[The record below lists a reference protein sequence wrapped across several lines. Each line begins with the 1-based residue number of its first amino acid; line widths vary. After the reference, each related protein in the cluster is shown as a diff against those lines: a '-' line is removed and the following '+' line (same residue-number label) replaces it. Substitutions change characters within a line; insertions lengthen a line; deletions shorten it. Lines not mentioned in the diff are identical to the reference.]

1 MTDLFPD
8 EGNDSKTPGVRE
20 RRTRLIAMVAAIAVA
35 VCLTAMLLAVGVAAI
50 LASSPASTLAK
61 NTTTP
66 TTAGPSSASTAS
78 QIPAVPGP
86 SVPEQPTPPPSTT
99 TVAPSEPPLVANK
112 EATAFK
118 IEVGECVDLTGAD
131 TGSIAKVACGGP
143 DSSYTVVGKTEQG
156 GSCPADAD
164 RTHDVDKLTLCLDID
179 WVVGGCLNVSGD
191 EPQRVD
197 CATGPG
203 VEVLAILRDTTTAE
217 NCRSADRAF
226 VYEERRFV
234 VCFADL

>member
-1 MTDLFPD
+1 MTDLFPGK
-8 EGNDSKTPGVRE
+8 GNDSKTPGVRE
-20 RRTRLIAMVAAIAVA
+20 RRTRLIAMMAAIAVA

-61 NTTTP
+61 NTTT
-66 TTAGPSSASTAS
+66 TGPSSASTAS
-78 QIPAVPGP
+78 QTPAVPGP
-86 SVPEQPTPPPSTT
+86 SVPEQPTPPPATT

-131 TGSIAKVACGGP
+131 TGSITKVACGGP
-143 DSSYTVVGKTEQG
+143 DSSYMVVGKTEQG
-156 GSCPADAD
+156 GRCPADAD